1 MATAPA
7 NNMGKPLP
15 RLDGRLK
22 VTGAA
27 RYPSDAAVANPAF
40 ACLVTSSIARGVIRA
55 IRLDAA
61 RAVPGLLD
69 ILTFQNA
76 NEIRPLKTFSE
87 GGQAASSI
95 APLGAPKIWHD
106 GQIVALVVAETFEA
120 ASEAA
125 QKVIVEYDEE
135 RPTPTL
141 GAPGAEVQAVA
152 DVSKAHKDPGFGDAA
167 AAYEA
172 APVKIDAEY
181 STPTQHHN
189 PMELFSTTCLWADG
203 KLTIHEPSQFVY
215 GVKNG
220 VATQLGMNPDD
231 IRVESR
237 YIGGAFGSKGSL
249 TARTAIVALAAKRLG
264 RPVKLVAARDQGFTI
279 ATYRAE
285 TLHKVNLGA
294 DRGGRLLAYLH
305 EAFELT
311 SRPDNYNVSGTTST
325 AVMYNYGAVAT
336 KVNIVHADRNT
347 PGFMRSPPEV
357 PYMYALES
365 AIDELAYALKMDPV
379 ELRRVNDTM
388 KDPADGRP
396 YTSRSLM
403 QCFDRAAAAFGWD
416 RRSPQPGSMRDGDW
430 LIGWGCATACY
441 PTQIAPA
448 AARVSLARDGS
459 ARVQIAAH
467 EIGTGAYTVIGQA
480 AADRLGLDI
489 ERVTVELGDTA
500 LPPGPVAGG
509 SNTTASATSA
519 VVKACDAIRE
529 KLFRAAIASNESP
542 LAGKP
547 VAALD
552 LAGGRIVAGEASE
565 ALEAAFKVL
574 GQATIEEYVESI
586 PLSLSP
592 EAMEKLYQG
601 RVALAGGPKGDRLMF
616 AFGAEFVEARV
627 HARTREIRVPRAVG
641 AFAAGHIMNPRTAH
655 SQLMGGM
662 IWGVSSALHEATE
675 IDERTARYVN
685 DNLAD
690 YLIPVNADVQTV
702 DVLFVPEID
711 RDINPLGVK
720 GLGELG
726 NVGTNAAVANAVYH
740 ATGVRVRDLPIRIE
754 KLLV

>member
-1 MATAPA
+1 MAAAPQ

-27 RYPSDAAVANPAF
+27 RYPSDVAVANPAF
-40 ACLVTSSIARGVIRA
+40 ACLATSSIARGAIRA
-55 IRLDAA
+55 IHLDAA

-69 ILTFQNA
+69 ILTYQNA
-76 NEIRPLKTFSE
+76 NAIRPLKTFSG

-95 APLGAPKIWHD
+95 VPLSAPKIWHD

-125 QKVIVEYDEE
+125 QKITIDYDEE

-141 GAPGAEVQAVA
+141 GAPGATVEAVA
-152 DVSKAHKDPGFGDAA
+152 EISKEHKDPGFGDAA
-167 AAYEA
+167 AAFEA
-172 APVKIDAEY
+172 APVKVDAEY

-189 PMELFSTTCLWADG
+189 PMELFSTTCLWTDG

-220 VATQLGMNPDD
+220 VATQLGMSPDD

-237 YIGGAFGSKGSL
+237 YVGGAFGSKGSL
-249 TARTAIVALAAKRLG
+249 TARTAIVALAARRLG
-264 RPVKLVAARDQGFTI
+264 RPVKLVAARDQGFTV

-285 TLHKVNLGA
+285 TRHKVKLA
-294 DRGGRLLAYLH
+294 AERGGKLLAYLH
-305 EAFELT
+305 EAFEVT

-365 AIDELAYALKMDPV
+365 AMDELAYALKMDPV

-388 KDPADGRP
+388 KDPANGRP

-403 QCFDRAAAAFGWD
+403 QCFDQAAAAFGWE

-448 AARVSLARDGS
+448 AARVRLARDGS

-480 AADRLGLDI
+480 AAGRLGLDLD
-489 ERVTVELGDTA
+489 RVTVELGDTA

-547 VAALD
+547 VGALD

-565 ALEAAFKVL
+565 PLDAAFKVL

-586 PLSLSP
+586 PPSLSA

-627 HARTREIRVPRAVG
+627 HAQTREIRVPRAVG

-675 IDERTARYVN
+675 IDERAARYVN

-702 DVLFVPEID
+702 EIILVPEID

-740 ATGVRVRDLPIRIE
+740 ATGVRIRDLPIRIE